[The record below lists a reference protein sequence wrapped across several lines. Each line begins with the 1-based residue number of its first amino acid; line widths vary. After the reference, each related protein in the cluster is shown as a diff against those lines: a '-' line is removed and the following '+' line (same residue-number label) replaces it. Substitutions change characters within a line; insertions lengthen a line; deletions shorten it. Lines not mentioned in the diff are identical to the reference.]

1 MKLSFSLLFFI
12 CAMASAHSSTSYSIH
27 DSVSISL
34 NLNDLNEKP
43 SFSTSDL
50 LAFIAIC
57 ISLLTIY
64 ISFKTNR
71 KNDEKSVL
79 DLYWMREVIIPSF
92 LSPFIDFHLN
102 ALKEFKSAA
111 TKGDFYT
118 NFALLKINEI
128 REKSRI
134 ISISDNNLKNK
145 ILEIIEDFEDEMYD
159 VETEIDFEIL
169 LDSFSMKIVKEI
181 QRSQIN

>member
-1 MKLSFSLLFFI
+1 
-12 CAMASAHSSTSYSIH
+12 
-27 DSVSISL
+27 
-34 NLNDLNEKP
+34 
-43 SFSTSDL
+43 
-50 LAFIAIC
+50 
-57 ISLLTIY
+57 
-64 ISFKTNR
+64 
-71 KNDEKSVL
+71 
-79 DLYWMREVIIPSF
+79 
-92 LSPFIDFHLN
+92 
-102 ALKEFKSAA
+102 LKEFKSAA